1 MSDKDISIS
10 GIGSSWV
17 ATETIRSEISIL
29 LKKFNIKMLL
39 DLPCGDYHWMQLVDL
54 DGIIYTGADKQS
66 KGIEDNKQ
74 KYPSVHFEVLDITQD
89 LLPKNDLVLVRD
101 CLVHLDN
108 ECVWKAIDNLKR
120 SRSKYLLITN
130 FPKINHALLNYNIET
145 GGWRPINFQLAPFH
159 FPPPIET
166 IVENCKEEPWVDKSL
181 SLWKIKSLPQCIYQG
196 A

>member
-1 MSDKDISIS
+1 
-10 GIGSSWV
+10 
-17 ATETIRSEISIL
+17 
-29 LKKFNIKMLL
+29 MLL